1 MFFLFSKPRISEC
14 KESSLALPSES
25 GFVQQRRKVPVK
37 RVQRKFIYFAERK
50 AVGRSHSGLCN
61 CEKKEKQAKKSI
73 KRQAKT
79 RV

>member
-25 GFVQQRRKVPVK
+25 GFVQQKRKVPVK

-61 CEKKEKQAKKSI
+61 CKKRKNRQ
-73 KRQAKT
+73 KRA
-79 RV
+79 